1 MKYLSKIL
9 GILGFACC
17 MSACYDNAFDVV
29 GPNQP
34 LKGDMTVNLTF
45 KLQGEPAQTRS
56 KVSGDETAGVFSMQ
70 LVCFDANGLYLGIRK
85 AEIPESHPF
94 TGAIKGTVPE
104 GTSRI
109 HFIANRD
116 LTTPLSHTVG
126 TPESVVMNSP
136 ELSTL
141 YEVGEGD
148 DTTQPVVCYWG
159 YHKEATA
166 DDMGDWLNPTQAYTD
181 EHGPSR
187 VYMIRD
193 RAKVEL
199 RYSPAGATVTVNKIE
214 WLIHNG
220 LKRGYLAPKEDS
232 WNNYYQKS
240 EKTDDYISIAGI
252 NPYSE
257 EEGRYSLWTSETDN
271 DDDNFDEAYLSS
283 GTITPKAQF
292 LFDDFNT
299 DANPVKVILKV
310 SYAGQT
316 KPIYHVLRLND
327 DNKDLYP
334 IVRNNTYYIEL
345 EKLRPDVSAYP
356 TLYDAINAT
365 EYINAPVEVD
375 RSITDITDNVY
386 TLQIKLPTETTS
398 IVFNQLGANTMDFQF
413 LNVSDLSNV
422 TTNPDD
428 FTIEWEGGKPAF
440 ASETLSWEYKNNKW
454 VITTTITT
462 VPEVLQDK
470 WIKVVHNGTK
480 LTRFIHVYVID
491 QFRFMENPTLKA
503 VDGHDGEYVLSFQIP
518 PLEMRKP
525 LDDPT
530 ATEEDWRMYPAGLYP
545 IDVKF
550 TTSTLNA
557 YGKTQGTDE
566 YGLFG
571 VSVEPSLDDPYKL
584 QDATYFQD
592 GFNKPLSTFDTNY
605 MDQWY
610 FQQEN
615 KPWDFWFTYSIKK
628 YENTADTNN
637 DGKADGVVNIYFKD
651 VRDHIKFADVK
662 NVGLFLYI
670 DYFGKIYSMPVT
682 TTTNP

>member
-85 AEIPESHPF
+85 AEIPKSHPF
-94 TGAIKGTVPE
+94 TGTIKGTVPE

-141 YEVGEGD
+141 YQIGEGD
-148 DTTQPVVCYWG
+148 GATKPVVCYWG
-159 YHKEATA
+159 YHKAASA
-166 DDMGDWLNPTQAYTD
+166 DAMKDWMNPKGEGAKNT
-181 EHGPSR
+181 

-193 RAKVEL
+193 RARVEL
-199 RYSPAGATVTVNKIE
+199 RYSTAGATVTVNQIE

-220 LKRGYLAPKEDS
+220 LKRGYLAPTEGS
-232 WNNYYQKS
+232 WEQYYRKS
-240 EKTDDYISIAGI
+240 DKNGDYISIAGI
-252 NPYSE
+252 NPYPE
-257 EEGRYSLWTSETDN
+257 EEGRYSLWISESKN
-271 DDDNFDEAYLSS
+271 DDNNFDLAYKSTGEYTS
-283 GTITPKAQF
+283 KAQF
-292 LFDDFNT
+292 LFDDSNT

-310 SYAGQT
+310 SYAGHS
-316 KPIYHVLRLND
+316 KPIYHVLRLNN
-327 DNKDLYP
+327 DNKELYP

-375 RSITDITDNVY
+375 RTITDITDNVY

-398 IVFNQLGANTMDFQF
+398 IVFNQPGANTMDFQF
-413 LNVSDLSNV
+413 LKVSDLSNV

-428 FTIEWEGGKPAF
+428 FTIEWEGGKPEF
-440 ASETLSWEYKNNKW
+440 ASGDLSWEYKNNKW

-462 VPEVLQDK
+462 VPKVLQDK
-470 WIKVVHNGTK
+470 WIKVVHKGSK

-491 QFRFMENPTLKA
+491 QFRFMKNPTLRA
-503 VDGHDGEYVLSFQIP
+503 VDDHDGEYVLSFQIP

-610 FQQEN
+610 FQQKN

-628 YENTADTNN
+628 YADTRDS
-637 DGKADGVVNIYFKD
+637 DGTVEIYFRD
-651 VRDHIKFADVK
+651 VRDHIKFADVE

-682 TTTNP
+682 TD

>member
-9 GILGFACC
+9 GIVGFACC

-94 TGAIKGTVPE
+94 TGTIKGTVPE

-141 YEVGEGD
+141 YQIGEGD
-148 DTTQPVVCYWG
+148 GATKPRVCYWG
-159 YHKEATA
+159 YYKAASA
-166 DDMGDWLNPTQAYTD
+166 DAMKTWMNPEGEGAKNT
-181 EHGPSR
+181 

-199 RYSPAGATVTVNKIE
+199 RYKPADAPVAVNKIE

-232 WNNYYQKS
+232 WNKYYQKS

-257 EEGRYSLWTSETDN
+257 EEGRYSLWISDTDN
-271 DDDNFDEAYLSS
+271 DDENFDVAYQSTGS
-283 GTITPKAQF
+283 YTSMAQF
-292 LFDDFNT
+292 LFDDSNT

-310 SYAGQT
+310 YYADQT

-334 IVRNNTYYIEL
+334 IVRNNTYYIDL

-365 EYINAPVEVD
+365 EFINAPVEVD
-375 RSITDITDNVY
+375 RSITDITDNEY

-413 LNVSDLSNV
+413 LKVSDLSNV
-422 TTNPDD
+422 TENPND
-428 FTIEWEGGKPAF
+428 FTIEWEEKAPAF
-440 ASETLSWEYKNNKW
+440 ASETLSWEYTGDKW
-454 VITTTITT
+454 VITANITQ
-462 VPEVLQDK
+462 VPGVLQDH

-503 VDGHDGEYVLSFQIP
+503 VDGHDGEYVLSFKIP
-518 PLEMRKP
+518 PLEMAKQV
-525 LDDPT
+525 DDPT
-530 ATEEDWRMYPAGLYP
+530 ATPEDLLMYPAGLYP

-557 YGKTQGTDE
+557 YGIEEDTE
-566 YGLFG
+566 SYGSFG

-584 QDATYFQD
+584 QDGTYFEPN
-592 GFNKPLSTFDTNY
+592 FNEPLSTFDPAK

-610 FQQEN
+610 FQQET

-628 YENTADTNN
+628 YENTD
-637 DGKADGVVNIYFKD
+637 DGVVNIYFKD
-651 VRDHIKFADVK
+651 VRDHIKFADDMGGVK

-670 DYFGKIYSMPVT
+670 DYFGKIYSMPGP
-682 TTTNP
+682 NN